1 MEVKGFRVRSGK
13 GSRDICMISS
23 EDVANYVIEHY
34 ESGKTDEIVVK
45 PIVDEFRSLTM
56 RSSEISGQ

>member
-34 ESGKTDEIVVK
+34 ESGKADEIVVK
-45 PIVDEFRSLTM
+45 PIVDEEPALRE
-56 RSSEISGQ
+56 RYV

>member
-1 MEVKGFRVRSGK
+1 
-13 GSRDICMISS
+13 MISS

-45 PIVDEFRSLTM
+45 PIVDEEPALRE
-56 RSSEISGQ
+56 RYV